1 VRSTAMDEQTLL
13 VGEVSVT
20 EPPVTLM
27 VAWGDWVGLAGCV
40 FLALLAMIWILAAV
54 KQRTERS
61 ATRVS
66 TATHAP
72 QNFRISGF
80 VLTPAWRVAAG
91 LLRVMACGGLLW
103 IAKAIV
109 FGDGTEINTLT
120 QIWMFAALVLA
131 PEAASWSIMRA
142 FRAAIRIENN
152 MLILE
157 QRERRIEIPVK
168 DIVAL
173 ELWKFPLP
181 TTGVYLK
188 IHSGQRWA
196 NGIALSDAEG
206 LVHAL
211 VSAGGSP
218 TLTESL
224 GGFASA
230 YARVR
235 HAVSRWRI
243 DQFVF
248 KFVLFPLVPALPAF
262 RLHQVIAYGGT
273 FGEYQTYG
281 LKAYLVALVIWWAS
295 WAVGMMLFAAAL
307 RAVIEISTLVSLV
320 LVPKS
325 AIETRSWLQLVGR
338 VLYFVGVPMWLL
350 IRLWP

>member
-1 VRSTAMDEQTLL
+1 
-13 VGEVSVT
+13 
-20 EPPVTLM
+20 
-27 VAWGDWVGLAGCV
+27 
-40 FLALLAMIWILAAV
+40 
-54 KQRTERS
+54 
-61 ATRVS
+61 
-66 TATHAP
+66 
-72 QNFRISGF
+72 
-80 VLTPAWRVAAG
+80 
-91 LLRVMACGGLLW
+91 
-103 IAKAIV
+103 
-109 FGDGTEINTLT
+109 
-120 QIWMFAALVLA
+120 
-131 PEAASWSIMRA
+131 
-142 FRAAIRIENN
+142 
-152 MLILE
+152 
-157 QRERRIEIPVK
+157 
-168 DIVAL
+168 
-173 ELWKFPLP
+173 
-181 TTGVYLK
+181 LK